1 MEFKNP
7 SWNSLV
13 IPISMVTVVFWI
25 AIARDQTNKLTFFT
39 WFFLFPR
46 CSWKFQNP
54 IVDFV
59 WFLKN
64 ICRSTSENHKI
75 TMFGFSYIVEP
86 TISMQIPHLNIH
98 GILNFHESYKVLVFF
113 TIVRIKFLFSR
124 KRGKKLLLLNS
135 LYTGVYFFI
144 TFMIMWLS

>member
-1 MEFKNP
+1 MVFPLKEFRTIPLIEFKNP

-98 GILNFHESYKVLVFF
+98 GNFEFPWIIQSVSLLYNRTYQISVF
-113 TIVRIKFLFSR
+113 T
-124 KRGKKLLLLNS
+124 
-135 LYTGVYFFI
+135 
-144 TFMIMWLS
+144 